1 MPKGP
6 KTKRGFT
13 WQHHFDEWWDR
24 RPHEWKIRLFLWT
37 GILAVVGA
45 AGIYFWLHR
54 WMAREEILAE
64 AKKIHQQR
72 IEGSDKLLVPKE
84 SSLVSPELRAGA
96 NLKARSEE

>member
-6 KTKRGFT
+6 KFKRGFT

-24 RPHEWKIRLFLWT
+24 RPHEWKVRLFLWT
-37 GILAVVGA
+37 GLALVFISV
-45 AGIYFWLHR
+45 AGFLWVQR
-54 WMAREEILAE
+54 WVSREEILAE

-84 SSLVSPELRAGA
+84 SSLVSPELRARA